1 MRIRVILRGM
11 NGMLF
16 VRDLFNPG
24 KYPFV
29 SFQLISHK
37 LLRWLVSLFAI
48 MALLANALL
57 VRTSWFYA
65 LTFVCQLA
73 FYGLAVTGYFKEKAG
88 IHKPIFYLPLYFC
101 IVNLAALISM
111 FKVLCGQNIVT
122 WQTNR

>member
-1 MRIRVILRGM
+1 M

-16 VRDLFNPG
+16 VRDLFNPR

-48 MALLANALL
+48 TAFVSNALL
-57 VRTSWFYA
+57 VPVSWFYVLIFA
-65 LTFVCQLA
+65 CQA
-73 FYGLAVTGYFKEKAG
+73 IFYSLAVTGYFKEKAG

-111 FKVLCGQNIVT
+111 FKVLCGENIVT